1 MSKRIASIAAL
12 LLVVISLGA
21 TSAKADALS
30 VKVDQTYGIADG
42 QFVTI
47 TVENLPA
54 DKGIYIV
61 ECVLTDGHPSRD
73 PKDCTS
79 PQNVDSA
86 FWVSNGA
93 EGTNPS
99 SHVVALKV
107 LRTINS
113 KDCAVNSC
121 AIVTMRDHVDPTDR
135 SFDSIT
141 SLKVSTISFGLSKQ
155 IDLVDAGDEISVSI
169 SGLASD
175 EGVYVRQCQ
184 LPTDGSRP
192 TNCDNAGAV
201 WATNVAGGLT
211 QGGVDASKPVPLR
224 IKGVF
229 AGQSGLVDCQNV
241 LCAVYVERDWNGL
254 TDRSLDTLMPVV
266 FSQPIPVKQT
276 VIGWKQAPGSVRL
289 KVGKTLDLAKKSVKT
304 KQGNALTW
312 STPTPKICKVVPAGK
327 TVSVK
332 AVKAGTCVVTAVA
345 PGTTRALAKT
355 FKWRVNVTK

>member
-21 TSAKADALS
+21 TSARADALS

-42 QFVTI
+42 QFVTV

-113 KDCAVNSC
+113 KDCVVNSC

-141 SLKVSTISFGLSKQ
+141 PIKVSAITFALDKRF
-155 IDLVDAGDEISVSI
+155 DLVDAGDEIAITI
-169 SGLASD
+169 SGLPSD
-175 EGVYVRQCQ
+175 DGVYVRQCE
-184 LPTDGSRP
+184 LPADGSRP

-201 WATNVAGGLT
+201 WASNNADALT
-211 QGGVDASKPVPLR
+211 QGGVDASKAIPLR
-224 IKGVF
+224 VKGVF
-229 AGQSGLVDCQNV
+229 SGPSGVIDCQNKT
-241 LCAVYVERDWNGL
+241 CGVYLERDWNGL
-254 TDRSLDTLMPVV
+254 SDRSLDTLISIV
-266 FSQPIPVKQT
+266 FYQPIPVQQT
-276 VIGWKQAPGSVRL
+276 VVGWKQAPGSARL

-304 KQGNALTW
+304 KQGNPLTW
-312 STPTPKICKVVPAGK
+312 KSNAANVCKVVQSSKG
-327 TVSVK
+327 VSVK
-332 AVKAGTCVVTAVA
+332 ALKAGNCVVTAKA
-345 PGTTRALAKT
+345 NATTRALEKT
-355 FKWRVNVTK
+355 FTWKVKVSK